1 MTISLPV
8 RYIMLLADLQYM
20 EYIVSPY
27 SDPPEGCM
35 CLEDKAPVSQFLQGS
50 MNLEG
55 RSLDLQNL
63 LIHSSTTEDN
73 PNTHSVQD

>member
-1 MTISLPV
+1 MYYV
-8 RYIMLLADLQYM
+8 LLSDLRYM
-20 EYIVSPY
+20 EYTESPY

-55 RSLDLQNL
+55 RSLDLLNL
-63 LIHSSTTEDN
+63 LIHSSTSEDN